1 MTVPQ
6 TVPREKGRE
15 GWRGRREEEGREEE
29 GRKGGS
35 GEEEREEE
43 GRECGR
49 ERGRRKGGRERERGR
64 RTEEKKRT
72 NIIIIHTKD
81 IKCVYQDFWGRFG
94 DGRQDVDT
102 LSREVSLC
110 SRPLT
115 LPKAPPRLHHI
126 LPVLILQSNQ
136 VSFVETQK
144 C

>member
-1 MTVPQ
+1 MGG
-6 TVPREKGRE
+6 GRE
-15 GWRGRREEEGREEE
+15 GGRREEEGRVEWRGEE
-29 GRKGGS
+29 GGGRE
-35 GEEEREEE
+35 GEREEE
-43 GRECGR
+43 GRECRR

-64 RTEEKKRT
+64 RTEEMKRA
-72 NIIIIHTKD
+72 NIIIIHTKG

-94 DGRQDVDT
+94 DGWQDIDT